1 MNRVAY
7 TLAEIKET
15 RKKRDELT
23 YKIRKLEQEYYKLAR
38 RAALIQNANMKSGPL
53 NQTERERLR
62 RSAIIIKNM
71 FTANR
76 TTKHWGLP
84 HNLRNKIARIMP
96 SLSTVPT
103 RT

>member
-1 MNRVAY
+1 MNRATY
-7 TLAEIKET
+7 TLAEIKRIREQRNQLT
-15 RKKRDELT
+15 RN
-23 YKIRKLEQEYYKLAR
+23 IRKLEQEYYKLAR

-53 NQTERERLR
+53 NPTERERLR

-71 FTANR
+71 STANR